1 MLQRNLLTSQ
11 QWGQSAKVSLK
22 ALFGL
27 TAMATPTFLKYLPAR
42 LKPLRSPAMWAPLA
56 VLVLLG
62 IFVWEYR
69 KDPARFSRGQVIQP
83 APESE
88 LTEIQPSGGS
98 IDALIEGTSGRLP
111 AVNSLRPGSSQPGSE
126 EAAAAGDS
134 DQLSGRENPF
144 DAYAADYQFPGATNA
159 DGSPASPNAPTNSY
173 GRNGSSQTGQ
183 APNFNFGSGLVNPA
197 APATNSAL
205 SEAIGR
211 QQAER
216 AAASSAGT
224 PSGGSAA
231 GAPAAGNGSSSSAAA
246 EPARVPGTISAPYI
260 RTTPNMSPPA
270 GTTGYQT
277 PATSRLP
284 VFNIAPQ
291 QPSRN
296 PYSAPPAPAAGQT
309 GPDTASPNGTLY
321 TAPSFVQPQQ
331 NSR

>member
-1 MLQRNLLTSQ
+1 
-11 QWGQSAKVSLK
+11 
-22 ALFGL
+22 
-27 TAMATPTFLKYLPAR
+27 MATPTFLRYLPAR
-42 LKPLRSPAMWAPLA
+42 LKPLSSPAIWAPLA

-83 APESE
+83 APDSD
-88 LTEIQPSGGS
+88 LTEIQPSGDS
-98 IDALIEGTSGRLP
+98 IDALIEGTNGRLP
-111 AVNSLRPGSSQPGSE
+111 AVNPLRPNSSQPGSE

-134 DQLSGRENPF
+134 GQLSGRENPF
-144 DAYAADYQFPGATNA
+144 DAYAADYQFPGATDA
-159 DGSPASPNAPTNSY
+159 AGSPTSPTAPTNSY
-173 GRNGSSQTGQ
+173 GRSGSSQTGQ

-216 AAASSAGT
+216 AAASSTGT
-224 PSGGSAA
+224 PEGGSAA
-231 GAPAAGNGSSSSAAA
+231 SAPPSSGNRSSSAGAP
-246 EPARVPGTISAPYI
+246 EPARVPGTVSAPYI
-260 RTTPNMSPPA
+260 RTTPDMSPPA

-309 GPDTASPNGTLY
+309 GADTATPNGTLY

-331 NSR
+331 NGR